1 MCGATNSF
9 KWCYVILYK
18 KIDTTNPFNK
28 MIVFEL
34 LNMKRLVQN
43 RLVIDTVRLKLDRL

>member
-1 MCGATNSF
+1 
-9 KWCYVILYK
+9 
-18 KIDTTNPFNK
+18 

-43 RLVIDTVRLKLDRL
+43 RLVIDTVRLKLDRLWIIHFILYLSIAPDEKNT